1 MFGRKIDERMTYS
14 GDNLE
19 WRNLIKNWSKNE
31 TWSRNTNFQN
41 IFFVKNRTLDKSI
54 IRYKSPPTQKTF

>member
-31 TWSRNTNFQN
+31 TWSRTTNFQN